1 MHLPSFWRR
10 ACFSVSEAAELIG
23 VPEMTL
29 RTWLARAPFN
39 DFLGAKTG
47 GRVFL
52 SGNDCFFYLLVKQ
65 FTTYGVPVRT
75 AMYAAHG
82 YADAT
87 MDTIPADERLV
98 VRRAGD
104 GKWTFEAA
112 HSAPDVG
119 AETALVV
126 PLLQTM
132 LKLIE
137 RAAAVYSTEAS

>member
-1 MHLPSFWRR
+1 MHLPPFWRQ
-10 ACFSVSEAAELIG
+10 ACFSVAESAELLG

-39 DFLGAKTG
+39 DFLGAKHG

-52 SGNDCFFYLLVKQ
+52 SGNDIWFYLLVKQ

-87 MDTIPADERLV
+87 MDTIPADERLA
-98 VRRAGD
+98 VRRRD
-104 GKWTFEAA
+104 EGKWSFEMVDD
-112 HSAPDVG
+112 PNFG
-119 AETALVV
+119 TETCLVV
-126 PLLQTM
+126 PLWQTM
-132 LKLIE
+132 LDLIE
-137 RAAAVYSTEAS
+137 RAAAVYAKEAN